1 MITKNCV
8 QEEDTYVPGV
18 TNIRVTGRRAATM
31 GAIRAVAGVSAT
43 VSVQLI

>member
-8 QEEDTYVPGV
+8 QEEDTYVPGK
-18 TNIRVTGRRAATM
+18 TNIRVMRRRVATM
-31 GAIRAVAGVSAT
+31 GAIRAIAGVSAT